1 MYLYYSWVFMLF
13 TQISLLFTPPS
24 FQKQACYT
32 EDHPRA
38 AGAYRTRRDEK
49 EIKHI
54 IYASCMEP
62 RWGVEVSRDDPEQ
75 RFWCRCLYVSV
86 AVPQISANIHTCAVC
101 GTVCL
106 LAAGPAAISQG
117 EKRKRRRW
125 YLKVRTGN
133 VKLVCKASFLRLL
146 RRCAAE
152 VMLSHSGKHP
162 AVQTE
167 VY

>member
-38 AGAYRTRRDEK
+38 AGK
-49 EIKHI
+49 KHI
-54 IYASCMEP
+54 IDASCMEP

-75 RFWCRCLYVSV
+75 RFGCRCLYVSV
-86 AVPQISANIHTCAVC
+86 AVPQISANIHTCTVC

-106 LAAGPAAISQG
+106 LTAGPAALSQG

-125 YLKVRTGN
+125 YSKVRTGN

-146 RRCAAE
+146 RSCAAE